1 MAWDSASLLF
11 YVQEVKLRQGP
22 HQSNRHSRSNLDKVP
37 VWLGK
42 KTSKRMSV
50 GETDSS
56 QTVQNIHMLQH
67 VIPTI
72 PRTWSCLKGY
82 LTQFWC
88 NTIHKHKWNICI
100 YYTFSFLTIML
111 MTKFRTDAIWWSHLQ
126 LMQVVPSGGQICRLC
141 RLNWCDWKCQ

>member
-22 HQSNRHSRSNLDKVP
+22 CLTWK
-37 VWLGK
+37 
-42 KTSKRMSV
+42 KRMSV
-50 GETDSS
+50 GETDTS

-72 PRTWSCLKGY
+72 PRIWSFLKGY

-88 NTIHKHKWNICI
+88 NTIHKHK
-100 YYTFSFLTIML
+100 
-111 MTKFRTDAIWWSHLQ
+111 
-126 LMQVVPSGGQICRLC
+126 
-141 RLNWCDWKCQ
+141 

>member
-1 MAWDSASLLF
+1 
-11 YVQEVKLRQGP
+11 
-22 HQSNRHSRSNLDKVP
+22 
-37 VWLGK
+37 
-42 KTSKRMSV
+42 MSV

-88 NTIHKHKWNICI
+88 KTIHKHKWNICI

-126 LMQVVPSGGQICRLC
+126 LMQVVPSGGQICNLC
-141 RLNWCDWKCQ
+141 KWLHLVAKFATNASGAMLLLNLIQVTESISGSVVPLAMFCCLSRIGDMSIYANIY